1 MDDYFAFE
9 YPCSS
14 AKFTTA
20 TMSLSRTDHNI
31 VFDLDL
37 INRYDKTGP
46 RYTSYPTAVQ
56 FTEVFG
62 AKDYRVWAKESNDDP
77 LPAPL
82 SLYLHIPF
90 CNTICYYCACNKIV
104 TKDYSKAEAY
114 VQLLMKEI
122 QLQAAL
128 FDRDRPVLQM
138 HWGGGTPSYLHDND
152 MKDLLDC
159 VRQHFS
165 LASDDEG
172 EFAIEV
178 DPRTVDVDRI
188 HTLRKLGFNRIS
200 FGVQDFNPEVQNA
213 INRINSKEQILTVIA
228 AARDAGFLSVNID
241 LMYGLPKQTLD
252 SFAETIN
259 STIEVSPDRIAV
271 YNYAHLPEMFKPQ
284 RRIDEQE
291 LPSPQDKLDMLQQT
305 INQLQAADYVYIG
318 MDHFAKKDD
327 DLVNAQE
334 NGSLYRNFQGYS
346 TNADCDVIA
355 MGITAIG
362 RIGDNYSQN
371 TRDMDQYKA
380 SLDKDE
386 LPVFRGLELEPDDLL
401 RKEIIN
407 QLMCYFRLDID
418 KLETKWG
425 VDFSRY
431 FTDEFVHLR
440 QMEEDGLIQI
450 TEDAIEVLPAGRLL
464 ARSVCMEFDRYLQ
477 EKQIQQRFSKVI

>member
-1 MDDYFAFE
+1 MKHFLA
-9 YPCSS
+9 
-14 AKFTTA
+14 
-20 TMSLSRTDHNI
+20 DHTI

-56 FTEVFG
+56 FTEAFG
-62 AKDYRVWAKESNDDP
+62 AKDYRNWAYESNNDP

-90 CNTICYYCACNKIV
+90 CNTICYYCACNKLV

-114 VQLLMKEI
+114 VQLLKKEI
-122 QLQAAL
+122 QLQAEL

-138 HWGGGTPSYLHDND
+138 HWGGGTPSYLKNEHIQE
-152 MKDLLDC
+152 LLDTIH
-159 VRQHFS
+159 RHFRF
-165 LASDDEG
+165 ADDDAG

-178 DPRTVDVDRI
+178 DPRTVDAKRI
-188 HTLRKLGFNRIS
+188 RQLRGFGFNRIS
-200 FGVQDFNPEVQNA
+200 FGVQDFNPEVQDA
-213 INRINSKEQILTVIA
+213 INRVNDKEQIIAVID
-228 AARDAGFLSVNID
+228 AARDAGFKSINID
-241 LMYGLPKQTLD
+241 LMYGLPKQSVA
-252 SFAETIN
+252 SFADTIN
-259 STIEVSPDRIAV
+259 TTIEVSPDRIAA

-291 LPSPQDKLDMLQQT
+291 LPSPQQKLDMLQQT
-305 INQLQAADYVYIG
+305 IALLQAADYVYIG

-327 DLVNAQE
+327 ELVRAQD

-371 TRDMDQYKA
+371 TRDLQEYEAILAKN
-380 SLDKDE
+380 E
-386 LPVFRGLELEPDDLL
+386 IPVFRGLELEPDDLL
-401 RKEIIN
+401 RKEVIN
-407 QLMCYFRLDID
+407 QLMCYFRLDIR

-425 VDFSRY
+425 VDFSLY
-431 FTDEFVHLR
+431 FEHEFIQLR
-440 QMEEDGLIQI
+440 QMEKDGLIRI
-450 TEDAIEVLPAGRLL
+450 TQDYIDVLPAGRLL

-477 EKQIQQRFSKVI
+477 QKQAEQRFSKVI